1 MFAGISI
8 ALIGLVMAGGAFW
21 PEISERYKR
30 QLTGV
35 IVGVVLVTLASTIVG
50 AFGG

>member
-1 MFAGISI
+1 MGA
-8 ALIGLVMAGGAFW
+8 MAGGAFW